1 MGKFTFWITL
11 AGLVWLGWTL
21 WRVGQ
26 RRAHANERERAGE
39 AAQAPEPVEPPGSA
53 EPEPMVSCQHC
64 QLYLPKREAV
74 ETQGAYFCST
84 AHRDE
89 SVRARGNRH

>member
-1 MGKFTFWITL
+1 MGKFTFWLTL

-21 WRVGQ
+21 WRVGK
-26 RRAHANERERAGE
+26 RRAEGNERERSRNTP
-39 AAQAPEPVEPPGSA
+39 QAPVQPQPD

-74 ETQGAYFCST
+74 EAQGGYFCST
-84 AHRDE
+84 AHRDQAT
-89 SVRARGNRH
+89 RARNGHP